1 MNFKKSYLA
10 MAPVII
16 MGAQGAFAQAPV
28 LEEVMVTATKRTVS
42 VMDTPLSMETVSG
55 EELLA
60 DNITDL
66 EDLVARMPNVHITN
80 GAQTNRIAI
89 RGVAPGN
96 DRSFEQSVAMFI
108 DGIYMPRSRQ
118 YRAPFFDMERIE
130 VLRGPQA
137 VLYGLNATA
146 GTILIHSN
154 TTRAGEDSSLSVT
167 AGYETEYNG
176 YFAEVVG
183 GTSIGDSLGVRLA
196 ARFVDTGD
204 GYWENAITGKDENTS
219 EDTNVRLTL
228 DWAVSDTW
236 SITTKVHYTDAD
248 EYGNYGEQVYSDD
261 TPPFNAAG
269 ANGAGF
275 IVDTKLDWV
284 RYTDNV
290 ATDIV
295 GEDIGLDHDILNVS
309 INSEWQ
315 FGDHTLIALLSYSES
330 NYEQVY
336 NVDASATYAD
346 NLTGANTDELLGQVL
361 GTLIDEEYEQTAL
374 ELRFTS
380 PEDQTLSY
388 ILGLY
393 MDTNELS
400 NFNESFSGILLGGT
414 AAGGLGIL
422 GESEQV
428 TDSEMISPYVT
439 VTWNVSERLSV
450 TGGVRYTYQ
459 EKDHY
464 RKNYNCYNLL
474 NEKIAPASAFG
485 VEPGPGGWYV
495 FQDIT
500 GSGAAPCGTFPG
512 LEEDRTSEN
521 IMPELIVQYDLG
533 DHAVLYGKIG
543 ESAKAGGFVMSNT
556 LTLAEDVEYDD
567 EEALGFEI
575 GYKARL
581 LDQRLELNLALFRNE
596 FTDLQVSSF
605 NTPPGS
611 APVLTISNAGESTS
625 QGMELELNYA
635 ATDWLVLGTSL
646 AWLDS
651 EYDKYEGAGC
661 SLPETA
667 AGMEECD
674 KSGESTPFAPEY
686 SGTVYADL
694 NVPMG
699 ANLVLNGGVR
709 MSFSDS
715 YYTEPALNPSAE
727 QDSYETWDARIGLA
741 DADNKWSVSVIG
753 RNLTE
758 EEVNG
763 MGVPFV
769 GMIGYLGAPRTIT
782 LQGTY
787 NF

>member
-1 MNFKKSYLA
+1 MDKIKSSRYLITA
-10 MAPVII
+10 SLLC
-16 MGAQGAFAQAPV
+16 AQATFGQSPT

-55 EELLA
+55 EELLS
-60 DNITDL
+60 DNIADL
-66 EDLVARMPNVHITN
+66 EDLVAQMPNVHISN

-154 TTRAGEDSSLSVT
+154 TTRAGQESEGSVT
-167 AGYETEYNG
+167 AGYETEFNG

-204 GYWENAITGKDENTS
+204 GYWENAITGEDENTA
-219 EDTNVRLTL
+219 EDTNVRLSL
-228 DWAVSDTW
+228 DWAVTDTW
-236 SITTKVHYTDAD
+236 SITTKIHYTNAD
-248 EYGNYGEQVYSDD
+248 EFGNYGEQVYSDD
-261 TPPFNAAG
+261 TPPFTAA
-269 ANGAGF
+269 AAEASGF
-275 IVDTKLDWV
+275 ITDPAFDWV

-290 ATDIV
+290 FTDIL
-295 GEDIGLDHDILNVS
+295 GEDVGIDHDILNVS

-315 FGDHTLIALLSYSES
+315 FGEHTLTALLSYSES
-330 NYEQVY
+330 NYDQVY

-346 NLTGANTDELLGQVL
+346 NLTGLETDELLGQVL
-361 GTLIDEEYEQTAL
+361 GTLIDEDYEQTAL

-380 PEDQTLSY
+380 PENQTLSY

-393 MDTNELS
+393 MDTNDLS
-400 NFNESFSGILLGGT
+400 NYNDSVAGMLLGGVE
-414 AAGGLGIL
+414 AGGLAIRGQ
-422 GESEQV
+422 SEQV
-428 TDSEMISPYVT
+428 TESDMISPYVT
-439 VTWNVSERLSV
+439 VTWNASERLQV

-459 EKDHY
+459 TKDHY

-485 VEPGPGGWYV
+485 QEPGPGGWYV
-495 FQDIT
+495 SEDIT
-500 GSGAAPCGTFPG
+500 GSGASNCGTFPG
-512 LEEDRTSEN
+512 LEDDRTSEN
-521 IMPELIVQYDLG
+521 IMPELIVQYDLS
-533 DHAVLYGKIG
+533 DDSVLYGKIG

-556 LTLAEDVEYDD
+556 LALAEDVEYDD
-567 EEALGFEI
+567 EEALGYEI

-581 LDQRLELNLALFRNE
+581 MDQRLELNVALFRNE

-625 QGMELELNYA
+625 QGLELELNYA

-674 KSGESTPFAPEY
+674 KSGESTPFAPDY
-686 SGTVYADL
+686 SGSVFADL
-694 NVPMG
+694 SVPMG
-699 ANLVLNGGVR
+699 ANLLLNGGVR

-715 YYTEPALNPSAE
+715 YFTEPALNPSAE
-727 QDSYETWDARIGLA
+727 QDAYETWDARIGIA
-741 DADNKWSVSVIG
+741 DADNKWNLSVIG

-769 GMIGYLGAPRTIT
+769 GMIGYIGAPRTIMV
-782 LQGTY
+782 QGTY